1 MKIVRTIIKIISK
14 TVACLI
20 VIALFAVAATS
31 FSPVYCFRAPI
42 AFAGPDIYNPYQNLD
57 TANCWKRANFHT
69 HTRVEGLMNECE
81 YWPGEVYERL
91 AKLGY
96 DIVTFSNHNKLTEH
110 PFDSSLQVNVYE
122 HGYNLFKYHKLVFGS
137 DRVRHRDHLIPFTA
151 SQKQFQL
158 DYLKED
164 SDFIQINHPLRTESI
179 SRKQLEKL
187 SGYRLI
193 ELDSGKSTE
202 NEYWDWALSA
212 GHYCFGTANDDLH
225 YPDRSGRIA
234 VRCNFLC
241 CESAGYEDIMQA
253 LIEGCFYSMRVPDY
267 GRGDWN
273 IKYEKNRHL
282 PYIRHIGLNDSTI
295 SISVSQIADSIKV
308 TGQDHKTLHVA
319 YETVSLEY
327 EMKAEDSYARLTVWF
342 PEGEVIYTNPFA
354 KYDASTAISP
364 YDDTRQDID
373 IILTILFNL
382 LVLVV
387 AAACLYT
394 LYKLIKR

>member
-1 MKIVRTIIKIISK
+1 
-14 TVACLI
+14 
-20 VIALFAVAATS
+20 
-31 FSPVYCFRAPI
+31 
-42 AFAGPDIYNPYQNLD
+42 
-57 TANCWKRANFHT
+57 
-69 HTRVEGLMNECE
+69 
-81 YWPGEVYERL
+81 
-91 AKLGY
+91 
-96 DIVTFSNHNKLTEH
+96 
-110 PFDSSLQVNVYE
+110 
-122 HGYNLFKYHKLVFGS
+122 
-137 DRVRHRDHLIPFTA
+137 
-151 SQKQFQL
+151 
-158 DYLKED
+158 
-164 SDFIQINHPLRTESI
+164 
-179 SRKQLEKL
+179 
-187 SGYRLI
+187 
-193 ELDSGKSTE
+193 
-202 NEYWDWALSA
+202 
-212 GHYCFGTANDDLH
+212 
-225 YPDRSGRIA
+225 
-234 VRCNFLC
+234 
-241 CESAGYEDIMQA
+241 MQA
-253 LIEGCFYSMRVPDY
+253 LTDGCFYSMRVPDY

-273 IKYEKNRHL
+273 IKYEKNAQL
-282 PYIRHIGLNDSTI
+282 PYISHIGLNDSTI